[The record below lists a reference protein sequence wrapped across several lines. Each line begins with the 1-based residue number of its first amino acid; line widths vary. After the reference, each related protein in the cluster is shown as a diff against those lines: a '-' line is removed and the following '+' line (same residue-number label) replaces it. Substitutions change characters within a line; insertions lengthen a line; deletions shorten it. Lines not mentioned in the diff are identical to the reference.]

1 MKSITLYTHRAWCAM
16 ALVMFLLAGC
26 SPDDEDWRLGKV
38 PTDAA
43 FTITEIDG
51 MVNTYL
57 LQAQI
62 EAAAYQWDTGF
73 GFRAGSKTDTAYFPQ
88 AGTYEIKL
96 NAFVQGGMVTA
107 VNSITVA
114 ENDPGAGC
122 FGDALA
128 LLTGCGESQTWVLAG
143 AGALMVGPAD
153 GSGVWW
159 EISASEAEDRSC
171 VMNDEYT
178 FFQDG
183 TFVFD
188 SKGDVWVEGDSKLGQ
203 PAGDVCADWADIDP
217 IYQPW
222 SGGTHTFKIDGSDLT
237 VNGLGAFLGIYKV
250 FNTNVDEGTQVPV
263 ESVTYEIVE
272 LTAKKLVVKLVYNG
286 GNNMWRFTFKPLGS
300 TDPIEGP
307 NLLVGGN
314 MDNESAWN
322 INGTGSTTDTDYEF
336 KDGVLLLSNGDNA
349 QSNLAIW
356 QSVELEGGKTY
367 QFSADVQGSGMS
379 NSWFEVYIMD
389 TEPQDGIDY
398 GDAEATK
405 LAGLHTWTGCGVD
418 PFDGKLPELSCIGNG
433 QIDIENDGTYY
444 LFMKAGSWDGS
455 LGTDGL
461 TLDDVKLAELIY

>member
-188 SKGDVWVEGDSKLGQ
+188 SKGDVWVENDSPLGLGS
-203 PAGDVCADWADIDP
+203 GDVCADWADLDEV
-217 IYQPW
+217 YQPW